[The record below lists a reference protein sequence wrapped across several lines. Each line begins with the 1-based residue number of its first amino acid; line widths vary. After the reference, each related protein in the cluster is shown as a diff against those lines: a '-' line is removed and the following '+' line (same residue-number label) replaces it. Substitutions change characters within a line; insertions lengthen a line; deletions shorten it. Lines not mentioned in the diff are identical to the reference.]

1 MSSAQMNPS
10 RYQQEVNVKTSRKG
24 GTEEREKEEPTGER
38 VKDEKNVIEL
48 RTTNEERET
57 GRQVTENE

>member
-1 MSSAQMNPS
+1 MSSAQMNPT

-24 GTEEREKEEPTGER
+24 RERDKEEPTDER
-38 VKDEKNVIEL
+38 LKDEKKVIEL